1 MYTLKVNLE
10 KSAKDRPRRALLANS
25 EEIRLCPQCSGKL
38 LEGFKQDGR

>member
-1 MYTLKVNLE
+1 MSFYVYIKGELGEMGTGQ
-10 KSAKDRPRRALLANS
+10 ANS